1 MQRVTIL
8 PGRTVRRASARS
20 GEFICATLSS
30 GRRGTRAVLRTLVD
44 VTTSRV
50 DGRSTA
56 PRVWDQHACLPLQP
70 DADVAVLNRFRHGAG
85 PYVSVNVGYSPQSLA
100 DSLALLDA
108 FRGGIERLE
117 ATRLVSTAEDVV
129 AATDRGEL
137 AVAFDLEDSGPL
149 DGDLDNVRRFYDLG
163 VRTMLPSYNHAN
175 AAGCGCL
182 DADDTGLTAW
192 GRRLVAEMNSVGMV
206 PDGSHCSARTGL
218 DMCEISTAPV
228 IYSHSCMR
236 AVWEHPR
243 NISDDQARACAETGG
258 VVGITGVGIF
268 LGPNT
273 PTLDAMTRHLEYA
286 VDVVGIEH
294 VGVSSDHSFD
304 QDDFYAEV
312 AANPDAFD
320 ESYTRWGPIRWME
333 PEVFVTLGVH
343 LAGRGWGDEDIR
355 KVLGGNFL
363 RVAEESWR

>member
-1 MQRVTIL
+1 M
-8 PGRTVRRASARS
+8 
-20 GEFICATLSS
+20 
-30 GRRGTRAVLRTLVD
+30 RTLVD

-85 PYVSVNVGYSPQSLA
+85 TYVSVNVGYSPQSLA

-192 GRRLVAEMNSVGMV
+192 GRRLVAEMNLSLI
-206 PDGSHCSARTGL
+206 H
-218 DMCEISTAPV
+218 I
-228 IYSHSCMR
+228 
-236 AVWEHPR
+236 
-243 NISDDQARACAETGG
+243 
-258 VVGITGVGIF
+258 
-268 LGPNT
+268 
-273 PTLDAMTRHLEYA
+273 
-286 VDVVGIEH
+286 
-294 VGVSSDHSFD
+294 
-304 QDDFYAEV
+304 
-312 AANPDAFD
+312 
-320 ESYTRWGPIRWME
+320 
-333 PEVFVTLGVH
+333 
-343 LAGRGWGDEDIR
+343 
-355 KVLGGNFL
+355 
-363 RVAEESWR
+363 